1 VDVPSYSKFKTSFEQ
16 ILFQEY
22 VTKGIEP
29 SVLSFNISKDVDSQ
43 SYGYILED
51 VIAINSKLGRC
62 DKIKK
67 PRFGHFPRPIV
78 RVCNLKE
85 MKRVYKAIGASWRA
99 IMEVSR
105 DYSPDMQDK
114 ILGEMYGF
122 QPCVGI
128 RDHLC
133 DPYWM

>member
-22 VTKGIEP
+22 VTKGIEG
-29 SVLSFNISKDVDSQ
+29 SVISFNISKDVDSQ

-105 DYSPDMQDK
+105 DYSSDMQDK
-114 ILGEMYGF
+114 ILGEMYDF
-122 QPCVGI
+122 HPCVGI